1 MTGGIELNREKW
13 LVLATGLIVGA
24 IAVILVKLGNPPNMG
39 FCVACFER
47 DIAGALGLHRVA
59 TVQYLRPE
67 IIGLVIGALLTSLV
81 AGEYKSRGGSATLL
95 RFFMGVFMMVG
106 ALVFLGCPLRD
117 ILRMAGGDYNAVV
130 GLSGFIGG
138 VGSGVYF
145 LKQGFDLG
153 PAKISRSPLG
163 GLVMP
168 ALVLFLLYILIKGTV
183 FNPAAG
189 GPLFF
194 SDKGPGSMHAALWY
208 SLGAGIIVGFLAQR
222 SRLCLSGGIRDFLLI
237 KDHTLLLGFIGVFI
251 GALAL
256 NLGFGFF
263 KTGFAGQPIA
273 HSNQLWNFLGLYLV
287 GLTATL
293 LGGCPL
299 RQLILSGQG
308 DMDAGAVV
316 IGMIVG
322 AGFIHNF
329 GLASSAMAAATS
341 TAAATIGGPG
351 LFGQIAC
358 VVGILVMLTV
368 GYTYREE

>member
-1 MTGGIELNREKW
+1 MHTVNREKW
-13 LVLATGLIVGA
+13 LVLTTGLIIGV
-24 IAVILVKLGNPPNMG
+24 IAVLLVKLGNPPNMG

-47 DIAGALGLHRVA
+47 DIAGALGLHQTA
-59 TVQYLRPE
+59 AVQYMRPE
-67 IIGLVIGALLTSLV
+67 IIGLVLGALLAALL

-117 ILRMAGGDYNAVV
+117 ILRMAGGDYNALV
-130 GLSGFIGG
+130 GLFGFIGG
-138 VGSGVYF
+138 VGSGVFF

-153 PAKISRSPLG
+153 RAKISTAPLG
-163 GLVMP
+163 GLVLP
-168 ALVLFLLYILIKGTV
+168 VLMLFFLYLLLKGTL

-194 SDKGPGSMHAALWY
+194 SQKGPGSMHAALLY
-208 SLGAGIIVGFLAQR
+208 SLGAGLIVGALAQR

-237 KDHTLLLGFIGVFI
+237 KDNTLLLGFIGVFI

-263 KTGFAGQPIA
+263 KTGFVGQPIA
-273 HSNQLWNFLGLYLV
+273 HSNHIWNFLGLYLV

-308 DMDAGAVV
+308 DTDAAAVV

-351 LFGQIAC
+351 LFGQMAC
-358 VVGILVMLTV
+358 VAGIVVMLII